1 MKGINLGKRK
11 CKLCGDVI
19 TLENDEKYV
28 SCKCEKTR
36 LKLSKSGYMLGTND
50 YDYDWNNKET
60 IEVYELYEEEDYLI
74 PNEEL
79 TALIQQC
86 EKLVELS
93 KNDYKEITMYKYI
106 NKDTDDFGHTF
117 LHHIEFNFTVC
128 ENEWSKE
135 YNEFKLDLYF
145 KKEDLFKSDT
155 IESYIQRC
163 KNFLKLYNYFNGLH
177 KKGENPPKRKELE
190 KQFYDEF
197 VEWEYEQ
204 KKHYD
209 VDYYI

>member
-1 MKGINLGKRK
+1 MKIVEKVK

-19 TLENDEKYV
+19 TLKNDQRWVK
-28 SCKCEKTR
+28 CKNGCTEIHMSHKGWMYA
-36 LKLSKSGYMLGTND
+36 KPN
-50 YDYDWNNKET
+50 YDWKNCET
-60 IEVYELYEEEDYLI
+60 VETYKLCEEEDYLI

-79 TALIQQC
+79 LLLI
-86 EKLVELS
+86 EKLKKLS
-93 KNDYKEITMYKYI
+93 KESNDDYRKITIYNYVD
-106 NKDTDDFGHTF
+106 KDTDDEGNSF
-117 LHHIEFNFTVC
+117 LNHIEFKFDMI
-128 ENEWSKE
+128 ENIYGHE
-135 YNEFKLDLYF
+135 YNTFSLNLYF

-204 KKHYD
+204 KKYYD

>member
-1 MKGINLGKRK
+1 MKVVEKVK

-19 TLENDEKYV
+19 TLKNDQQWVK
-28 SCKCEKTR
+28 CKNGCTEIYMNYKGWMYAKT
-36 LKLSKSGYMLGTND
+36 G
-50 YDYDWNNKET
+50 YDWSDCET
-60 IEVYELYEEEDYLI
+60 IEKQKLYEEDDYLI

-79 TALIQQC
+79 VSLIHQC
-86 EKLVELS
+86 EKLVEQS
-93 KNDYKEITMYKYI
+93 ENNYKEIAIYKYI
-106 NKDTDDFGHTF
+106 SKDTDDYGHSF
-117 LHHIEFNFTVC
+117 LYHIKFNFTVC

-135 YNEFKLDLYF
+135 YNEFKLELYF
-145 KKEDLFKSDT
+145 KKEDLYESDT
-155 IESYIQRC
+155 IESYIKRV
-163 KNFLKLYNYFNGLH
+163 KNFIKIYNYFND
-177 KKGENPPKRKELE
+177 KNIKDEKPMERKELE

>member
-1 MKGINLGKRK
+1 MKITGKIK

-60 IEVYELYEEEDYLI
+60 IEVYELYEEDDYLI

-79 TALIQQC
+79 VSLIHQC
-86 EKLVELS
+86 EKLVEKS
-93 KNDYKEITMYKYI
+93 ENNYKDITIYKYI
-106 NKDTDDFGHTF
+106 SKDTDDYGHSF
-117 LHHIEFNFTVC
+117 LHHIKFDFTVC

-135 YNEFKLDLYF
+135 YNDFKLELYF

-163 KNFLKLYNYFNGLH
+163 KNFLKLYNYFNDLH

>member
-1 MKGINLGKRK
+1 MKIVEKVK
-11 CKLCGDVI
+11 CKLCGDII
-19 TLENDEKYV
+19 TLKNNDEYV
-28 SCKCEKTR
+28 KCKDGCTEIR
-36 LKLSKSGYMLGTND
+36 MDYRGTEWAKPG
-50 YDYDWNNKET
+50 YDWSDCET
-60 IEVYELYEEEDYLI
+60 IEEQKLYEEEDYLI

-163 KNFLKLYNYFNGLH
+163 KNFLKLYNYFNDLH